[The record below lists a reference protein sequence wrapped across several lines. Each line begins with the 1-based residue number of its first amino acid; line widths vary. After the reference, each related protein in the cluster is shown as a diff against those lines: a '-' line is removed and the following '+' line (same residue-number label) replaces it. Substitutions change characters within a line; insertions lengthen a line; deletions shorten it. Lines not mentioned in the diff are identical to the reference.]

1 MVTVTCR
8 RCGEDFTYAYAGTGP
23 PRAFHRP
30 DDKSEKAEDC
40 RRIYNN
46 RKLRPDRALE
56 AAVARLMDGDPEVE
70 RIIKKRWA
78 TALDYMVRRESAK
91 AIRLNNHTSDLSR
104 TKKWLSRDGLLI
116 DLGRADLREYRKALA
131 EATEAGRGLLAQPYS
146 ARKAHATLALYRE
159 VMVKRFLPLID
170 DLTKL
175 LEE

>member
-23 PRAFHRP
+23 LRAFHRP
-30 DDKSEKAEDC
+30 DDKSDKAEDC

-56 AAVARLMDGDPEVE
+56 AAVAKLMAKDPEVE
-70 RIIKKRWA
+70 RIIRKRWA
-78 TALDYMVRRESAK
+78 EELDYMVSREAAK
-91 AIRLNNHTSDLSR
+91 TIRLDNHTSDLSR

-116 DLGRADLREYRKALA
+116 DLSRADLRELQRALDEAKA
-131 EATEAGRGLLAQPYS
+131 AGQDLLAQPYS

-159 VMVKRFLPLID
+159 AMAKRFLPLLD
-170 DLTKL
+170 DISKMFK
-175 LEE
+175 E